1 MGVKTVR
8 VLYAQSGGVTSVIN
22 ASAYGVIDE
31 ARKNGLEIWV
41 GINGVTG
48 ILKERFLDAT
58 ELDIE
63 FLKHT
68 PAGAFG
74 SCRKKMK
81 NEADIQ
87 KLFDIFQKYE
97 IRYFFYNGGND
108 SMDTAWRVQV
118 EAQKRGYELK
128 VVGVPKTIDN
138 DLPHTDHC
146 PGYGSAAKYI
156 AIAMMEAALDLRSM
170 WVDSTQVFV
179 MEIMGRHAGWLAAAA
194 GLGWLNGIG
203 ADIILLPEKP
213 FDKDEFLAAVD
224 RVVNKKGYCAIAV
237 AEGLKYPDGFFVSD
251 MGFTDSFGNR
261 QLGGVGFTIAGM
273 IRSELGLKTHVSIPD
288 YLQRSGRHIASA
300 TDVEEAEMCGRMAV
314 RYALEDN
321 YGVMVT
327 MERLSDS
334 PYQIRYSSVPLNLV
348 ADQTKMLPKDFFD
361 GYQIT
366 EKFIRYALP
375 LIQGEPY
382 PPYRNGLPDYRM
394 FDIG

>member
-1 MGVKTVR
+1 MR
-8 VLYAQSGGVTSVIN
+8 ALYAQSGGVTSVIN

-31 ARKNGLEIWV
+31 ARKNGLEILV

-48 ILKERFLDAT
+48 ILKENFLQANDM
-58 ELDIE
+58 DIE
-63 FLKHT
+63 FLKYV

-81 NEADIQ
+81 NESDIE
-87 KLFDIFQKYE
+87 KLFEIFRKND

-108 SMDTAWRVQV
+108 SMDTAWRVQI

-128 VVGVPKTIDN
+128 VVGIPKTIDN

-156 AIAMMEAALDLRSM
+156 AIAMMEASLDLRSM
-170 WVDSTQVFV
+170 YVDSTQVFV

-194 GLGWLNGIG
+194 GLGWVNGIG

-213 FDKDEFLAAVD
+213 FNKDEFLD
-224 RVVNKKGYCAIAV
+224 EVNRIVSSKGYCSIAV

-261 QLGGVGFTIAGM
+261 QLGGVGFTMAGM
-273 IRSELGLKTHVSIPD
+273 VRAELGLKTHVAIPD
-288 YLQRSGRHIASA
+288 YLQRSGRHISSK
-300 TDVEEAEMCGRMAV
+300 TDLDEAEMCGRMAV

-327 MERLSDS
+327 IERTSNN
-334 PYQIRYSSVPLNLV
+334 PYKIDFGSVPLNLV
-348 ADQTKMLPKDFFD
+348 ADQTKMLPKEFYDKFK
-361 GYQIT
+361 IT
-366 EKFIRYALP
+366 EKFYEYALP
-375 LIQGEPY
+375 LIEGELY
-382 PPYRNGLPDYRM
+382 PPFKNGLPDYK
-394 FDIG
+394 IIELPKK

>member
-1 MGVKTVR
+1 MR
-8 VLYAQSGGVTSVIN
+8 ALYAQSGGVTSVIN

-41 GINGVTG
+41 GLYGVTG
-48 ILKERFLDAT
+48 ILKERFVDAS

-63 FLKHT
+63 FLRQA

-81 NEADIQ
+81 NESDIQ
-87 KLFDIFQKYE
+87 RLFEIFQKNN

-108 SMDTAWRVQV
+108 SMDTAWRVQT
-118 EAQKRGYELK
+118 EAQRRGYDLK

-156 AIAMMEAALDLRSM
+156 AISMMEAALDLRSM

-194 GLGWLNGIG
+194 ALGWVNGIG
-203 ADIILLPEKP
+203 ADIVLLPERT
-213 FDKDEFLAAVD
+213 FDKDEFIATVD

-273 IRSELGLKTHVSIPD
+273 VRSELGLKTHVAIPD
-288 YLQRSGRHIASA
+288 YLQRSGRHIASG
-300 TDVEEAEMCGRMAV
+300 TDLAEAEMCGRLAV
-314 RYALEDN
+314 RNALEGN

-327 MERLSDS
+327 IERVSDA
-334 PYQIRYSSVPLNLV
+334 PYQVTYSTVPLNLV
-348 ADQTKMLPKDFFD
+348 ADQTKMLPRDFFE
-361 GYQIT
+361 GYEVT
-366 EKFIRYALP
+366 EKFFRYALP
-375 LIQGEPY
+375 LIEGEPA
-382 PPYRNGLPDYRM
+382 PSYRNGLPDYKIL
-394 FDIG
+394 DLG

>member
-1 MGVKTVR
+1 MKA
-8 VLYAQSGGVTSVIN
+8 LYAQSGGVTSVIN

-31 ARKNGLEIWV
+31 ARKNGIEILV

-48 ILKERFLDAT
+48 ILKENFLDVS

-63 FLKHT
+63 FLKYT

-81 NEADIQ
+81 NDSDIER
-87 KLFDIFQKYE
+87 LFEIFRKNE
-97 IRYFFYNGGND
+97 IKYFFYNGGND
-108 SMDTAWRVQV
+108 SMDTAWRVQM

-146 PGYGSAAKYI
+146 PGYSSAAKYI
-156 AIAMMEAALDLRSM
+156 AISMMEAALDLRSM
-170 WVDSTQVFV
+170 YVDSTQVFV

-194 GLGWLNGIG
+194 GLGWINGIG
-203 ADIILLPEKP
+203 ADVILLPEKP
-213 FDKDEFLAAVD
+213 FNKDEFLD
-224 RVVNKKGYCAIAV
+224 TVNRIVSEKGYCAIAV

-273 IRSELGLKTHVSIPD
+273 IRSELGLKTHVAIPD
-288 YLQRSGRHIASA
+288 YLQRSGRHIASK
-300 TDVEEAEMCGRMAV
+300 TDIEEAEMCGRMAV

-327 MERLSDS
+327 MERVSNN
-334 PYQIRYSSVPLNLV
+334 PYQIKYSSVPLNLV
-348 ADQTKMLPKDFFD
+348 ADQTKMLPKDFYE
-361 GYQIT
+361 GYT
-366 EKFIRYALP
+366 VTDKFFEYALP
-375 LIQGEPY
+375 LISGEFY
-382 PPYRNGLPDYRM
+382 PPFENGLPSYKL
-394 FDIG
+394 INLKKHNK